1 MDLKILLKKFFPTI
15 SIVVII
21 LCLSLMRVSPRS
33 DMPEVPFGDK
43 IVHVVMYMGLMLVF
57 YFDVYRQNLP
67 KSSFRRSLL
76 YGLFAFW
83 VFGGIVEL
91 LQMYCTTYRSGDW
104 WDWPMSLESSWAC
117 GSVNMLCCLP
127 SSFFHRGFFVD
138 NGTISFFPFSVVFFE
153 SYCKSY
159 LSE

>member
-43 IVHVVMYMGLMLVF
+43 IVHIIMYMGLMLVF

-76 YGLFAFW
+76 YGLFAFG

-91 LQMYCTTYRSGDW
+91 LQMYCTTFRSGDW
-104 WDWPMSLESSWAC
+104 WDWVA

-127 SSFFHRGFFVD
+127 SNFFRRGFFVD
-138 NGTISFFPFSVVFFE
+138 NGTVSFSPFSVVFFE

>member
-76 YGLFAFW
+76 YGLFAFG

-104 WDWPMSLESSWAC
+104 WDWVADVFGVVLGLWL
-117 GSVNMLCCLP
+117 GKYVMLLAVKFLP
-127 SSFFHRGFFVD
+127 PRFFRR
-138 NGTISFFPFSVVFFE
+138 
-153 SYCKSY
+153 
-159 LSE
+159 

>member
-91 LQMYCTTYRSGDW
+91 LQM
-104 WDWPMSLESSWAC
+104 SLESSWSC

-127 SSFFHRGFFVD
+127 SSFIHRGFFVD

>member
-67 KSSFRRSLL
+67 
-76 YGLFAFW
+76 
-83 VFGGIVEL
+83 
-91 LQMYCTTYRSGDW
+91 MYCTTYRSGDW
-104 WDWPMSLESSWAC
+104 WDWVADVFGVVLGLWF
-117 GSVNMLCCLP
+117 GKYVMLLAVKFLP
-127 SSFFHRGFFVD
+127 PRFFRR
-138 NGTISFFPFSVVFFE
+138 
-153 SYCKSY
+153 
-159 LSE
+159 

>member
-104 WDWPMSLESSWAC
+104 WDWGADVFGVVLGLWL
-117 GSVNMLCCLP
+117 GS
-127 SSFFHRGFFVD
+127 
-138 NGTISFFPFSVVFFE
+138 
-153 SYCKSY
+153 
-159 LSE
+159 

>member
-1 MDLKILLKKFFPTI
+1 MDLKILLKNFFPTI

-57 YFDVYRQNLP
+57 YFDVCRQNLP

-91 LQMYCTTYRSGDW
+91 L
-104 WDWPMSLESSWAC
+104 
-117 GSVNMLCCLP
+117 P
-127 SSFFHRGFFVD
+127 SSFFRRGFFVD
-138 NGTISFFPFSVVFFE
+138 NGTVSFSPFSVVLFE

>member
-43 IVHVVMYMGLMLVF
+43 IVHIIMSFTLMCTVRICRKARF
-57 YFDVYRQNLP
+57 VAA
-67 KSSFRRSLL
+67 SFTDCLHFGYSGVLWNCCRCIARLT
-76 YGLFAFW
+76 GRAI
-83 VFGGIVEL
+83 GGI
-91 LQMYCTTYRSGDW
+91 G
-104 WDWPMSLESSWAC
+104 WPMSLESSWAC

-127 SSFFHRGFFVD
+127 SSFFRRGFFVD

-153 SYCKSY
+153 GYCKSY

>member
-43 IVHVVMYMGLMLVF
+43 IVHIVMYMGLMLVF

-83 VFGGIVEL
+83 VFGGIARL
-91 LQMYCTTYRSGDW
+91 TGRAIGGIG
-104 WDWPMSLESSWAC
+104 WPMSLESSWAC

-127 SSFFHRGFFVD
+127 SSFFRRGFFVD

-153 SYCKSY
+153 GYCKSY